1 MPFDFSQFTSYQS
14 AIPVSEVILPDP
26 LIIGDTWSF
35 QIPAGPYGDGT
46 FTASITFAAL
56 ASKLTAAATLN
67 DGLFQWVIHSS
78 QTSLLSPQPYMFN
91 INITDNM
98 GNRIT
103 IQRGATQV
111 SADITASGGAVSN
124 MTNLQLMLAAADATL
139 IALMGQKT
147 SMVMF
152 QGQAYH
158 FQDIE
163 KLWNVRNYI
172 AAQVA
177 DEMAALSGNLRGR
190 KIVVVF
196 TNV

>member
-1 MPFDFSQFTSYQS
+1 M
-14 AIPVSEVILPDP
+14 PVSDVILPDP

-56 ASKLTAAATLN
+56 TSKLTAAATLN
-67 DGLFQWVIHSS
+67 DNLFQWVIPSS
-78 QTSLLSPQPYMFN
+78 QTSTLSPQPYMFN
-91 INITDNM
+91 INITDAE
-98 GNRIT
+98 GNRVT

-111 SADITASGGAVSN
+111 SADISAAGGSVAN
-124 MTNLQLMLAAADATL
+124 MSNLQLMLAACDKTL
-139 IALMGQKT
+139 IELMSQKT

-158 FQDIE
+158 FQDVQ
-163 KLWNVRNYI
+163 KLWDVRLYL

-177 DEMAALSGNLRGR
+177 NELATQSGNLRGR
-190 KIVVVF
+190 KVIVVF

>member
-1 MPFDFSQFTSYQS
+1 MPFDFSEFVSYQS
-14 AIPVSEVILPDP
+14 TMPTSDVILPDP

-56 ASKLTAAATLN
+56 TSKLTAAATLN
-67 DGLFQWVIHSS
+67 DNLFQWVIPSS
-78 QTSLLSPQPYMFN
+78 QTSTLSPQPYMFN
-91 INITDNM
+91 INITDAE
-98 GNRIT
+98 GNRVT

-111 SADITASGGAVSN
+111 LADISAAGGSVSN
-124 MTNLQLMLAAADATL
+124 MTNLQLMLAACDKTL
-139 IALMGQKT
+139 IELMGQKT

-158 FQDIE
+158 FQDLE
-163 KLWNVRNYI
+163 KLWNIRIYL

-177 DEMAALSGNLRGR
+177 NEQASQSGNLRGR
-190 KIVVVF
+190 KVVVVF
-196 TNV
+196 TNI